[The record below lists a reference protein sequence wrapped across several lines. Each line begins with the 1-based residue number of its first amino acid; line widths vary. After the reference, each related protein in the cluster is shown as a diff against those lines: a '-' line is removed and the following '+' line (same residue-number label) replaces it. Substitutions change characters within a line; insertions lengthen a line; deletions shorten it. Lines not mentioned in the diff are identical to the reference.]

1 MLLCDQGRAPRR
13 TRASER
19 TQRSAT
25 EKRAVVIG
33 GGALAHADVARA
45 WRGTILQAVGDTPL
59 IQVDGIWAKLE
70 YLNPSGSIK
79 ARLAA
84 YP

>member
-1 MLLCDQGRAPRR
+1 M
-13 TRASER
+13 
-19 TQRSAT
+19 
-25 EKRAVVIG
+25 IG